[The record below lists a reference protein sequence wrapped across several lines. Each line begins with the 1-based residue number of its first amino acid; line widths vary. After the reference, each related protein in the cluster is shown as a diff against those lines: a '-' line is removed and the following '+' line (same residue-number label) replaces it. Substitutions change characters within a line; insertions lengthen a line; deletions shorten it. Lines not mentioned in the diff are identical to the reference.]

1 MTKDFPK
8 SVLLREEGPREG
20 FQIHPK
26 VIPTAKKIELI
37 NALSET
43 GIKSIETT
51 SFVRPD
57 KVPQHA
63 DAKEG
68 AEQNKVKEG
77 VRYRA
82 LYLNQK
88 GFTRAIECK
97 KLKVEGSIPLAAS
110 DIFLQKNSNTNIA
123 ESISN
128 ITSWLNLFKK
138 NNVELERIM
147 LSMAFGSRQEGKIEA
162 KTIISIIEKVLKEIN
177 TEHPKIILPEITL
190 ADTTGFANP
199 SSIERLVSE
208 CKIKWPNINIGLHL
222 HDTKGTGM
230 ANVYEGLR
238 CGVNRFD
245 CSVGG
250 LGGCPFTKGASGN
263 VPTEDVA
270 FLCEELGISTGLDL
284 KKYVECA
291 KLAEKIISKKLPGK
305 LKDTFL

>member
-20 FQIHPK
+20 FQFLSK
-26 VIPTAKKIELI
+26 VHSTKEKVELI

-63 DAKEG
+63 DAKEVS
-68 AEQNKVKEG
+68 EQIKVKEG

-88 GFTRAIECK
+88 GFLRAVECK
-97 KLKVEGSIPLAAS
+97 KLKVEGAIPLAAS
-110 DIFLQKNSNTNIA
+110 DAFLQKNSNTSIS
-123 ESISN
+123 ESISK
-128 ITSWLNLFKK
+128 ISSWLTLFKN

-147 LSMAFGSRQEGKIEA
+147 LSMAFGSKEEGKIEA
-162 KTIISIIEKVLKEIN
+162 KNVISIIEEAIKE
-177 TEHPKIILPEITL
+177 TSTKLPEITL

-199 SSIERLVSE
+199 TSVEKLVSE
-208 CKIKWPNINIGLHL
+208 CKIKWPEISIGLHL
-222 HDTKGTGM
+222 HDTRGTGM

-238 CGVNRFD
+238 CGVSRFD

-250 LGGCPFTKGASGN
+250 LGGCPFTKGAAGN

-270 FLCEELGISTGLDL
+270 FLCEELGISTSLNL

-291 KLAEKIISKKLPGK
+291 KLAEKIVGKKLPGK
-305 LKDTFL
+305 LKEAFV